1 MLPLTV
7 YDPMLGEVKAGTRQ
21 EIEKKIHRGRLLI
34 AFCPLIL
41 FIQPRPTCAGIALP
55 TDWVSQINEFKKE
68 PAPQTSLQTSVMEV
82 IPQLRVSL
90 PGVDNQN

>member
-1 MLPLTV
+1 
-7 YDPMLGEVKAGTRQ
+7 MLGEAKAGTRQ
-21 EIEKKIHRGRLLI
+21 EIEKKKHNRGSLLL

-41 FIQPRPTCAGIALP
+41 FIQSRPTCAGIALP
-55 TDWVSQINEFKKE
+55 TDWASQINEFKKKI

-90 PGVDNQN
+90 PGVDSQN